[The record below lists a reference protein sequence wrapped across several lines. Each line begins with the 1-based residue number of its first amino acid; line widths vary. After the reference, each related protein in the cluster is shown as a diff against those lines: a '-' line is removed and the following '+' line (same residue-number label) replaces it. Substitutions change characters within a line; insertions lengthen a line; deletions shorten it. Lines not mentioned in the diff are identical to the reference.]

1 MLSLSYDCESILYEC
16 VPYSEKE
23 VRKVSAALEEKK
35 QLVEELK
42 AKIEG
47 SASIVLVDYKGLT
60 VAQDTE
66 LRKALREANVEYRVL
81 KNRLVQKAFSELGY
95 SDFDEALNGP
105 TAVAFANGDPV
116 APAKILLESV
126 DKYKKMTIKCG
137 MVEGS
142 YITLDGVKEL
152 ATLPPKEVL
161 IAKLLGTLEAPLS
174 GLVRVLNG
182 PIAGLARVLG
192 KIAEK

>member
-1 MLSLSYDCESILYEC
+1 MLSSSYDRESILYEC
-16 VPYSEKE
+16 VLYSKKE

-42 AKIEG
+42 AKIG
-47 SASIVLVDYKGLT
+47 DASSVVLVDYKGLT

-66 LRKALREANVEYRVL
+66 LRKTLREAKVEYRVL
-81 KNRLVQKAFSELGY
+81 KNRLVQKAFNELGY

-116 APAKILLESV
+116 APAKILLESA
-126 DKYKKMTIKCG
+126 DKTKKLNVKCG
-137 MVEGS
+137 MVDGT
-142 YITLDGVKEL
+142 YITVDGVKEL

-161 IAKLLGTLEAPLS
+161 LAKLLGTLQAPIS
-174 GLVRVLNG
+174 GLARVLNETV
-182 PIAGLARVLG
+182 AGLARVLNQ
-192 KIAEK
+192 IAEK